1 MYIHENGA
9 RALKKERK
17 KEKKEKANAGRGKR
31 IANAGRF
38 ALPKRTHTVNEFIN
52 FTYVLLM
59 LCVRHPKQ
67 KRKPIDNIFRLIGPP
82 VCILCRVTH

>member
-31 IANAGRF
+31 IANAGRG
-38 ALPKRTHTVNEFIN
+38 
-52 FTYVLLM
+52 
-59 LCVRHPKQ
+59 
-67 KRKPIDNIFRLIGPP
+67 KRKMRFPNAHIQ
-82 VCILCRVTH
+82 

>member
-9 RALKKERK
+9 RALKEERKKRKERK
-17 KEKKEKANAGRGKR
+17 GKR
-31 IANAGRF
+31 RTWEAQN

>member
-31 IANAGRF
+31 KMRFPNA
-38 ALPKRTHTVNEFIN
+38 HI
-52 FTYVLLM
+52 
-59 LCVRHPKQ
+59 Q
-67 KRKPIDNIFRLIGPP
+67 
-82 VCILCRVTH
+82 